1 MKLFKKK
8 VEEINPNEE
17 VKNMEEKSGVN
28 TIVKVVVGAGL
39 GAAALGTAV
48 YKYFTRKKDDGYSD
62 LPGEATDSEAEAAPT
77 AAEEDFV
84 E

>member
-8 VEEINPNEE
+8 VEETNTNEE
-17 VKNMEEKSGVN
+17 EKGMEEKSGVN

-39 GAAALGTAV
+39 GAAALGAAA
-48 YKYFTRKKDDGYSD
+48 YKYFTRKKDGYSD
-62 LPGEATDSEAEAAPT
+62 LPAETESEAEAAPT
-77 AAEEDFV
+77 AAEEDFA

>member
-8 VEEINPNEE
+8 VETENTNEE
-17 VKNMEEKSGVN
+17 VVKMEEKSGVN

-62 LPGEATDSEAEAAPT
+62 LPAETESEAEAAPT
-77 AAEEDFV
+77 AAEEDFA